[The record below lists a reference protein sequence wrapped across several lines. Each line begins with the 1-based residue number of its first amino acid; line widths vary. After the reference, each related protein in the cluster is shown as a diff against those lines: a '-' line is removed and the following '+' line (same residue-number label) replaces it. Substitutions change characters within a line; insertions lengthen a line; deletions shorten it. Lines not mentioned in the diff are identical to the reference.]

1 MGVDFMNKIITRQ
14 PWHDLFKH
22 PRRGQQRERQRVKGV
37 RLTKQ
42 WDCEQFRN
50 FFFFCGTD
58 RRSSVWSHPFW
69 SVLQQGVGD
78 CYKVRCMDVCLS
90 TKVPYFCVKRL
101 FLFAVLG
108 MILTDF
114 LSFRCLNPNPEERP
128 DIVEVRCCAESL
140 QCQTLH
146 LRWSK

>member
-1 MGVDFMNKIITRQ
+1 
-14 PWHDLFKH
+14 
-22 PRRGQQRERQRVKGV
+22 
-37 RLTKQ
+37 
-42 WDCEQFRN
+42 
-50 FFFFCGTD
+50 
-58 RRSSVWSHPFW
+58 
-69 SVLQQGVGD
+69 
-78 CYKVRCMDVCLS
+78 MDVCLS
-90 TKVPYFCVKRL
+90 TKFPYFCVKRL

-146 LRWSK
+146 LRGSKWSFSFWNEANMSETYSLALFTVARRFNV

>member
-1 MGVDFMNKIITRQ
+1 MNS
-14 PWHDLFKH
+14 F
-22 PRRGQQRERQRVKGV
+22 V
-37 RLTKQ
+37 
-42 WDCEQFRN
+42 N
-50 FFFFCGTD
+50 FFFCGTD

-90 TKVPYFCVKRL
+90 TKFPYFCVKWL

-146 LRWSK
+146 LRGSKWSVSFWNEANMSETYSLALFTVARRFNV